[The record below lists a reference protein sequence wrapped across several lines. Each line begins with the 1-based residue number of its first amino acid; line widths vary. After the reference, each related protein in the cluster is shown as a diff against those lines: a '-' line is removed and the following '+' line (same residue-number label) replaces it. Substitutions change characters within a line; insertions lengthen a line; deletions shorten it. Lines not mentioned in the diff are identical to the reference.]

1 MHTSQSA
8 MRFHRIILAAALA
21 AALGSALWT
30 FGLSVQ
36 LLLAVLFLGW
46 LALVAAIDLQT
57 HRIPNR
63 LTYPALLL
71 TPVVTIAWPLNP
83 FGQVFGAIVCGG
95 FFFAAFLLAPSA
107 LGFGD
112 VKLAVVIG
120 LYLGWPWAVAAL
132 VAGTLCGGLLA
143 LLVLVAGGGRRSY
156 MPYGPA
162 LAAGGALALLRTFG
176 MSS

>member
-1 MHTSQSA
+1 MHTSP
-8 MRFHRIILAAALA
+8 RTVRLHRIGLAGALA
-21 AALGSALWT
+21 AALGGALWT

-36 LLLAVLFLGW
+36 LLLALLFLGW
-46 LALVAAIDLQT
+46 LGLVAAVDLQT

-63 LTYPALLL
+63 LTYPALALA
-71 TPVVTIAWPLNP
+71 PVVTLVWPLNP
-83 FGQVFGAIVCGG
+83 FGQVFGAVVCGG
-95 FFFAAFLLAPSA
+95 FFLAAFLLAPSA

-120 LYLGWPWAVAAL
+120 LYVGWPWAMVAL

-143 LLVLVAGGGRRSY
+143 LLVLLAGGGRRAY

-162 LAAGGALALLRTFG
+162 LAAGGALALLRTFAV
-176 MSS
+176 SS